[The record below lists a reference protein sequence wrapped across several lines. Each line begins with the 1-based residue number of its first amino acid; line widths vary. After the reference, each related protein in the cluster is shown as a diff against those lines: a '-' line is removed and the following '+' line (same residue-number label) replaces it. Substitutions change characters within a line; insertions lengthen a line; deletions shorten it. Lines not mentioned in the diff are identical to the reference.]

1 MFDIFKQDIK
11 TGDKVK
17 LYLTTGKEP
26 EGTVLNIGENF
37 VLLQVDD
44 KTQIRFFDKLI
55 GGWDVLYS
63 KINETKTIIEPQN
76 IGIEKTEIDN
86 RLLIEQ
92 VNNFKSSLDKTTL
105 DKFIE
110 ANANIIEVRG
120 TSCIASNEGTSKIEF
135 QQNKIADSNL
145 LLAVESFKNDSK
157 IPVVLS
163 LIEKQD
169 FTFVRAAMFPKTL
182 ELYINDF
189 LELIKESKFE
199 KASCI
204 LWIIGN
210 EIKRNKYLG
219 EIISAFRT
227 YYFER
232 KSKRNIQNKEP
243 KTFQTQDF
251 SNSDGKKKFKSV
263 EKEIND
269 LIRQSKFDFALKQI
283 EVELKNNTIEE
294 KFKSSLLLK
303 KAQIFSSLSKSEESE
318 NAYAELILYNE
329 KIKSPSNN
337 LSHLYTEL
345 ARLQSLKPEKKED
358 AIKSVKKALEYN
370 SNNNFADNLLKQLEG
385 NIQKAIKK
393 NKHADNLSDEHLLI
407 EDDDDTTAISKMI
420 DIDIKEHKYTNSD
433 IIRNGSKPTAFIA
446 KSILDDAKK
455 TRDTDL
461 SERYPIYL
469 EAAKAYSELNVG
481 SYDLQEYLEAV
492 AYYSM
497 LKGNSLFINFRD
509 RVLNSD
515 FDILKLTQLKDSAS
529 SYYIES
535 LNLLSNIEPKFL
547 LSILA
552 NYLKLNIIT
561 YHIQN
566 KNIIDFKL
574 TFKGQFADVFKDC
587 LRNKNK
593 AIENIAYKAI
603 VDCGASSINAWN
615 RLTNLPNGIQV
626 LFGDFSS
633 EKRTNEI
640 YNLINN
646 LEGNKVRTELRPGE
660 FLKSTFFERRQGVKT
675 FTDNISNLSKI
686 EIEPQNIEIL
696 FKNWKLIGGFDKFIT
711 PTDKEVKNEIDK
723 LIEILQ
729 PYLNRLEK
737 ERLNILLQ
745 IRTIIEKQINF
756 INENTTYYGRT
767 YFYGLLNKW
776 KKEVD
781 ILLEEK
787 ITQSYPLL
795 SIEIDPPYFIETE
808 SEVSAP
814 LIIRNEGDAT
824 AEGYFLKITCESTE
838 YEGKVEIPFETN
850 QELPSKGKNEFSFII
865 PNEMLEDSNAVEV
878 IVEIEAVYQKNRLP
892 AKKFEFTIEREPR
905 SFLQVEE
912 IPWRITV
919 STPKEL
925 FFGRNKLLE
934 DLFLHYRSR
943 DKGKPYILYGLTRT
957 GKSSIL
963 EYLRLKI
970 DRTLN
975 LINGKRIKYIA
986 FEWELQEVANNIDA
1000 RAFYNDILYLRI
1012 FNKIETVLKTDNN
1025 WDDNFKIDD
1034 KGKFTDFKKILEFLK
1049 SKDYYPI
1056 IFVDEFSYIMDLMD
1070 KGTIGKPFLAAL
1082 RDYSLSGLV
1091 SFVFAGTYDIRKL
1104 ITDEKYGIT
1113 GQLVHIIEHQVDKI
1127 EDVDADSLIT
1137 IIDKKLSFTPDAIMH
1152 IKKLSGNIPYFIQ
1165 IICKNCGDYAVENRR
1180 RFIGYPELEKV
1191 IQILTGELDSENS
1204 IISRLPAGVFQN
1216 NQYSTTD
1223 TKEIAVLI
1231 STLCFYNKKSLT
1243 PRGIGSHEIEKFW
1256 SEKGLSSFKS
1266 KLASSFQS
1274 LIDRKILL
1282 ISLDES
1288 LPVYKFSVD
1297 LFRRW
1302 WYMSHQDINLE
1313 ISTLKDEE

>member
-11 TGDKVK
+11 IGDKVK

-26 EGTVLNIGENF
+26 EGTVLNIGDNF
-37 VLLQVDD
+37 VLLRGDD
-44 KTQIRFFDKLI
+44 NTQSKFFDKLI
-55 GGWDVLYS
+55 GGWDVLFSS
-63 KINETKTIIEPQN
+63 KINEPKIIVDTIN
-76 IGIEKTEIDN
+76 SKFVNTEIDQEF
-86 RLLIEQ
+86 LIQ
-92 VNNFKSSLDKTTL
+92 QAKLFRSSLDRNSL
-105 DKFIE
+105 SEFIE
-110 ANANIIEVRG
+110 PNAYIIAVRG
-120 TSCIASNEGTSKIEF
+120 ATCIASNDNNPKILILNNRLFDSKL
-135 QQNKIADSNL
+135 IAAL
-145 LLAVESFKNDSK
+145 ESFNEGSI

-163 LIEKQD
+163 IYESKGKIIVTTAVIPAKLEDYLNIFIEFIAEQNYEKANLILSIIRNYVTKNGYLG
-169 FTFVRAAMFPKTL
+169 K
-182 ELYINDF
+182 I
-189 LELIKESKFE
+189 IKEFQKLYNQF
-199 KASCI
+199 K
-204 LWIIGN
+204 
-210 EIKRNKYLG
+210 
-219 EIISAFRT
+219 
-227 YYFER
+227 
-232 KSKRNIQNKEP
+232 NKEP
-243 KTFQTQDF
+243 KTLHVPLLQNTDA
-251 SNSDGKKKFKSV
+251 KKFFKSI

-283 EVELKNNTIEE
+283 DLELENNSIDD
-294 KFKSSLLLK
+294 KYKSSLLLK
-303 KAQIFSSLSKSEESE
+303 KAQIYSSLNKPEESE
-318 NAYAELILYNE
+318 KAYSALVTFNE
-329 KIKSPSNN
+329 KIKSPANN

-370 SNNNFADNLLKQLEG
+370 RSNNFADNLLKQLQG
-385 NIQKAIKK
+385 NIQKAKK
-393 NKHADNLSDEHLLI
+393 EDKNVDNSSEEHLLI
-407 EDDDDTTAISKMI
+407 EADDDTTAISKMI
-420 DIDIKEHKYTNSD
+420 DIDIKEHKYTNSE
-433 IIRNGSKPTAFIA
+433 IIRNGSKPTSFIA
-446 KSILDDAKK
+446 KSILDEAKK

-497 LKGNSLFINFRD
+497 LKANSLFINFRD
-509 RVLNSD
+509 RVLKND
-515 FDILKLTQLKDSAS
+515 FDILKLTRLRDSAT

-552 NYLKLNIIT
+552 NYLKLNIVT
-561 YHIQN
+561 HHIQN
-566 KNIIDFKL
+566 KSIIDFKQL
-574 TFKGQFADVFKDC
+574 FKGKFADVFKDC
-587 LRNKNK
+587 IRNSNNE
-593 AIENIAYKAI
+593 IESIAYKAI

-615 RLTNLPNGIQV
+615 SLANQPSGTGI
-626 LFGDFSS
+626 LYDDLYSS
-633 EKRTNEI
+633 KRRKAIFE
-640 YNLINN
+640 LINSI
-646 LEGNKVRTELRPGE
+646 ELNNINIELKPGE
-660 FLKSTFFERRQGVKT
+660 FFKNTFFERRKGIKT
-675 FTDNISNLSKI
+675 FTDSIANLSKI
-686 EIEPQNIEIL
+686 EIDPQNIEVL
-696 FKNWKLIGGFDKFIT
+696 YKNWKLIGGFDKYIT
-711 PTDKEVKNEIDK
+711 PTDREVKNEIDK
-723 LIEILQ
+723 LLEILK

-745 IRTIIEKQINF
+745 SRTIIEKQIYF
-756 INENTTYYGRT
+756 INDNTTYYGRT

-824 AEGYFLKITCESTE
+824 AEGYFLKIKCESTE
-838 YEGKVEIPFETN
+838 YEGEVEIPFETN
-850 QELPSKGKNEFSFII
+850 QELPSKGKKEFSFVI
-865 PNEMLEDSNAVEV
+865 PNEILDDSNAVEV
-878 IVEIEAVYQKNRLP
+878 KIEIEAVYQKNRLP
-892 AKKFEFTIEREPR
+892 AKKFEFTIEREPS
-905 SFLQVEE
+905 SFLTVED
-912 IPWRITV
+912 IPWRVGV
-919 STPKEL
+919 STPQAI
-925 FFGRNKLLE
+925 FFGRDKLIS
-934 DLFLHYRSR
+934 DLFNHYRSVNK
-943 DKGKPYILYGLTRT
+943 DKPYILYGLTRT

-963 EYLRLKI
+963 EYLRKKI
-970 DRTLN
+970 DTTEILQKG
-975 LINGKRIKYIA
+975 ITTKYIA
-986 FEWELQEVANNIDA
+986 FEWELQEISNNVNA
-1000 RAFYNDILYLRI
+1000 RDLYIDILYDRLFI
-1012 FNKIETVLKTDNN
+1012 PLKKVLEKDSK
-1025 WDDNFKIDD
+1025 WDDSFEIDD

-1049 SKDYYPI
+1049 SKNYYPI

-1082 RDYSLSGLV
+1082 REYSLSGLV

-1127 EDVDADSLIT
+1127 EDEDADSLIT
-1137 IIDKKLSFTPDAIMH
+1137 IIDEKLSFTPEAIMH

-1191 IQILTGELDSENS
+1191 IQILTGELSSENS
-1204 IISRLPAGVFQN
+1204 IISRLPVGVFQN

-1223 TKEIAVLI
+1223 PKEIEVLI

-1256 SEKGLSSFKS
+1256 SEKGLSTFKS

-1282 ISLDES
+1282 VSLDES

-1313 ISTLKDEE
+1313 ISTLKEE